1 MFWGAV
7 MALDIQNLTSTMAA
21 AFQGVLQGSRANIQT
36 TVIPE
41 LQSFTR
47 ALARIET
54 GGFSPGAAKMLLD
67 EQRESLKDVLIGTLD
82 IEETLAQNA
91 INAALQAIAQTVNT
105 AVKFP
110 LLAVA

>member
-1 MFWGAV
+1 
-7 MALDIQNLTSTMAA
+7 MALDIQNLTSTMAT
-21 AFQGVLQGSRANIQT
+21 AFQGVLQGSWANIQG

-41 LQSFTR
+41 LQSVAR
-47 ALARIET
+47 AIARIET

-67 EQRESLKDVLIGTLD
+67 EQRESLEDVLIGTLD

-91 INAALQAIAQTVNT
+91 INTALQAIAQTVNA
-105 AVKFP
+105 AVRFP

>member
-1 MFWGAV
+1 
-7 MALDIQNLTSTMAA
+7 MALDTQALTSTMAS
-21 AFQGVLQGSRANIQT
+21 AFQGVLQGSWANIQT

-41 LQSFTR
+41 LQSMAR
-47 ALARIET
+47 AIVQIET

-67 EQRESLKDVLIGTLD
+67 EQRESLEDALIATLD

-91 INAALQAIAQTVNT
+91 INAALQAIAQTVNA
-105 AVKFP
+105 AVNFP